1 MFLEQLTLNEIDLF
15 QGVFVFYV
23 VQYQPV
29 RYDDEKFPTWAEYL
43 GLLISFSSMMWVPIY
58 AIYYLVTQPG
68 TFMEVSKNNF
78 EFFNRHTSHTKSSAA
93 GLFCFSKLL
102 CAKIIKPSFNN
113 CLVTN
118 S

>member
-1 MFLEQLTLNEIDLF
+1 MISLEKLVFVDKLTLNKIDFF

-78 EFFNRHTSHTKSSAA
+78 EFSNRHTKCSA
-93 GLFCFSKLL
+93 GFNMLFEVFL
-102 CAKIIKPSFNN
+102 CKNN
-113 CLVTN
+113 QTVFQ
-118 S
+118 